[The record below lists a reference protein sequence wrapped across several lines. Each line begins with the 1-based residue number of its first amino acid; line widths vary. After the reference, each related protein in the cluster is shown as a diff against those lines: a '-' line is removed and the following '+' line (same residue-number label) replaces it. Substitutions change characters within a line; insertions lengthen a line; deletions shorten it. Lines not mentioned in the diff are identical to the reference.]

1 MQSVLSYKIGL
12 IIKISILTIY
22 LLRIEANNRL
32 LSIVGRRQ
40 AIVSANSSSH
50 VVTFIPTVL
59 PELRDSRE
67 LRSTS
72 NNNRNKCKI
81 LFSKGWT
88 PLQSILPLAV
98 MSVFSP
104 LPSFAIDRAGS
115 IWDGSRVNLKSPTFS
130 DAFSSLFFPLL
141 PAKTVVIVYSIIL
154 CSLLEVS
161 MSVSEFF
168 KNLLS
173 RKSMAAT
180 VINLQIGLDAD
191 WAEEHNIMQTLSE
204 VSLRSAPADKLSEV
218 SVALLRRQ
226 LDWNSAAFDCRVY
239 RIFSK
244 AELEF
249 HQQCLSEWTKLHNNS
264 GNRRDMSPKK
274 LIKSELEIVPATGLT
289 KTQVVVSLIA
299 VVRGRS
305 DIYRGLTGLRFIDR
319 LVSYVVGGWHGS
331 VSDVRDCLVR
341 LAAEAIVD
349 KGLNIKNAQIIYT
362 PSDV

>member
-1 MQSVLSYKIGL
+1 
-12 IIKISILTIY
+12 
-22 LLRIEANNRL
+22 
-32 LSIVGRRQ
+32 
-40 AIVSANSSSH
+40 
-50 VVTFIPTVL
+50 
-59 PELRDSRE
+59 
-67 LRSTS
+67 
-72 NNNRNKCKI
+72 
-81 LFSKGWT
+81 
-88 PLQSILPLAV
+88 
-98 MSVFSP
+98 
-104 LPSFAIDRAGS
+104 
-115 IWDGSRVNLKSPTFS
+115 
-130 DAFSSLFFPLL
+130 
-141 PAKTVVIVYSIIL
+141 
-154 CSLLEVS
+154 

-226 LDWNSAAFDCRVY
+226 LDWNSAAFDCRVC